1 MKVAFV
7 ADSSANRH
15 TKKGM
20 SVGYAPMKIVTEEK
34 EYVDTPD
41 LNVRGMLM
49 EMKEYKGRSGTACPS
64 IQDWMEAFD
73 DADMVL
79 GVAITSGLSGTYN
92 SGCIAAKQYLEKK
105 PDAKVFI
112 LDSLSTGPEM
122 QLILEKYQEYVD
134 AGMDFEEIVEA
145 IKDYHQHTHLL
156 FSLESLDNLV
166 KNGRVKPIVGKLAGV
181 LGLRMVG
188 RASAEGTLEPLYKGR
203 GEKKAIQFIVKEM
216 ESVGFRGGK
225 ARITHN
231 FNEGMAK
238 ALEASI
244 LEKWP
249 ESEITVAE
257 NTALC
262 GYYAEMGG
270 LLVGYEDICGL

>member
-7 ADSSANRH
+7 ADSSANKH
-15 TKKGM
+15 TREGM

-34 EYVDTPD
+34 EYIDTPD
-41 LNVRGMLM
+41 LDVRKMM
-49 EMKEYKGRSGTACPS
+49 EEMKAYKGRSGTACPS
-64 IQDWMEAFD
+64 IGDWLEAFD
-73 DADMVL
+73 EADMVL

-92 SGCIAAKQYLEKK
+92 SACTAAKQYLESK

-122 QLILEKYQEYVD
+122 QLILEKYAEFVD
-134 AGMDFEEIVEA
+134 AGMEFEEICEA
-145 IKDYHQHTHLL
+145 IREYHQHTHLL

-188 RASAEGTLEPLYKGR
+188 RASAEGTLEPLYKAR
-203 GEKKAIQFIVKEM
+203 GEKKAIQNIVKEM
-216 ESVGFRGGK
+216 DSVGFKGGK
-225 ARITHN
+225 VRITHN
-231 FNEGMAK
+231 FNEPMAR
-238 ALEASI
+238 AVQDTVLA
-244 LEKWP
+244 KWP
-249 ESEITVAE
+249 ESEVVISE

-270 LLVGYEDICGL
+270 LLIGYEDI

>member
-1 MKVAFV
+1 MKVALV
-7 ADSSANRH
+7 ADSSANKH
-15 TKKGM
+15 TKPGM
-20 SVGYAPMKIVTEEK
+20 SVGYAPMKIVTENT
-34 EYVDTPD
+34 EYVDTPELD
-41 LNVRGMLM
+41 VRKMM
-49 EMKEYKGRSGTACPS
+49 EEMKAYKGRSGTACPS
-64 IQDWMEAFD
+64 ISDWLDAFD

-92 SGCIAAKQYLEKK
+92 SGCIAAKQYLESK
-105 PDAKVFI
+105 PEAKVFI

-122 QLILEKYQEYVD
+122 QLILEKYADYVEQ
-134 AGMDFEEIVEA
+134 GMTFEEICTA
-145 IKDYHQHTHLL
+145 IQEYHRHTHLL

-203 GEKKAIQFIVKEM
+203 GEKKAIQNIIKEM
-216 ESVGFRGGK
+216 ENEGFQGGK

-231 FNEGMAK
+231 FNESMAQELK
-238 ALEASI
+238 TVI
-244 LEKWP
+244 LNKWP
-249 ESEITVAE
+249 DSEITISE

-270 LLVGYEDICGL
+270 LLIGYEDI